1 MDHLT
6 DEQFEGILQGEDID
20 LSHVNECH
28 DCQRR
33 LSEKRAI
40 AARLRSAFVSVK
52 AGPDLAEKIRQG
64 LSENAHATE
73 TAEPIRLGWLVRH
86 SRQLWPTLAAAAAVL
101 IVLVPLSLYL
111 GAPSAAEAAQAA
123 LVKIHNHNMS
133 PDHEFFSEAE
143 PAKLAGYFKTKL
155 DFNPRLP
162 ELGHGMA
169 LRGCCV
175 RHFRGKVVGSY
186 VVDTPEGVMSIIV
199 VTDRPE
205 SLGMAGGIFKK
216 GPHTYWKSKFAM
228 CEMVSVR
235 IGDYS
240 YCAVG
245 EISYDYLTE
254 LLSRLVPEEQG

>member
-20 LSHVNECH
+20 LSHVKECR

-33 LSEKRAI
+33 LAEKRAI
-40 AARLRSAFVSVK
+40 AAKLRSAFGSVK

-64 LSENAHATE
+64 LG
-73 TAEPIRLGWLVRH
+73 TAARPAAIVEPIRLGWLGRH

-101 IVLVPLSLYL
+101 IILVPLSLYF
-111 GAPSAAEAAQAA
+111 GAPSAAEAAQAE

-143 PAKLAGYFKTKL
+143 PEKLAGYFKTKL
-155 DFNPRLP
+155 GFNPRLP

-175 RHFRGKVVGSY
+175 RHFRDQVVGSY
-186 VVDTPEGVMSIIV
+186 VVATPEGVMSVVV
-199 VTDRPE
+199 VTDKPE
-205 SLGMAGGIFKK
+205 SLGMAGGKFKK
-216 GPHTYWKSKFAM
+216 GPHTYWKSEFAK

-245 EISYDYLTE
+245 EISYEYLAE
-254 LLSRLVPEEQG
+254 LLSRLLPENPE